1 MQKRLTE
8 IIRGERPSLSFEVF
22 PPKKSADFET
32 VRQATEQ
39 IAALHPSYMSV
50 TYGAGGGHKQ
60 LYARRGAEFGKPLR
74 RTSARTPQLRI
85 LNAGRAFVHAWM
97 RFAQAGLEIYS
108 PCAAICL
115 RIQTPPNWNFI
126 TPPNW

>member
-50 TYGAGGGHKQ
+50 TYGAGGGTSNYTLAVAQ
-60 LYARRGAEFGKPLR
+60 NLESRFGVPVLAHLSCVSSTR
-74 RTSARTPQLRI
+74 AGIRTRLDALRTS
-85 LNAGRAFVHAWM
+85 
-97 RFAQAGLEIYS
+97 GLEIYS